1 MRFFVALFAVA
12 ALFAEM
18 PGHNAPAYGP
28 PVGRGVT
35 SVDRGLMARQS
46 APDREAAYR
55 SNNRGVALLEQYQY
69 ESAASA
75 FRDALRIDPSLAL
88 ARLNLA
94 IALYYVPDLPA
105 AGREAAEAARLLPS
119 APQPS
124 YILGLIARADNRE
137 ADAARAFERVRELDP
152 RDAGAAINL
161 AQIYLQQRKYAEAA
175 AVLRPAV
182 ADEPYNVTAAYNL
195 GLALSRAG
203 NADEGRRMMER
214 SQALRTT
221 GYGTTLSNTY
231 LEQGRYAEAVASTGA
246 EPDLV
251 DPATPSVTFT
261 TVPLAGVA
269 VEADAAAGCLAMFDA
284 DNDADQDLFIAR
296 GSSQRLYRNDGHGA
310 FTDVT
315 AASNLAPSPSPSA
328 AAACVAGDMN
338 NDGLADLFVLRSGRS
353 SLYQNAPGGRFSDVT
368 GAAGIPDG
376 LASPTAAAL
385 ADVDHDGDLDL
396 LTAPL
401 RLLRNNG
408 NGTFADITSNAGL
421 IAAAH
426 AIAIVPTDFD
436 NRRDLDLLVVN
447 SDAAPRLFKNMR
459 DGTFKDVAGEV
470 GLSDI
475 FRSGDRITA
484 VAAADVNKD
493 DYPDFFF
500 GRAGASG
507 TLAISDGAGRY
518 SVAPLPAALAGVVA
532 AQLFDYDNDGLVDL
546 ITWAADGPHVMR
558 NLGKSWT
565 DVTAATASQ
574 SRAGSPASPATIV
587 AADVDSDGD
596 TDVVL
601 QPAGGGAV
609 AWRNGGDARNQSL
622 RVQLKGRVSNR
633 SGVGSKVQVRAG
645 SLTQRLETSAA
656 SPAVAPA
663 DITFGLGR
671 RQSADV
677 VRVLWP
683 SGTVQAE
690 IGDTTAGAKAALK
703 AGPTGAITVEELDR
717 KPSSCPFLFTWNG
730 ERFEFVTDFMGGGE
744 MGYWEGPGRRNRPDP
759 LEYVRVRG
767 DQLQPKDGRYEIRVT
782 NELEET
788 LFADRL
794 QLMSIVHPA
803 DVEVYPD
810 EGMTEPPKP
819 FALFGARAVAPPARA
834 TDEHGHDVTSRIAK
848 IDRQYPDD
856 FQLKPFRGYAAE
868 HTLTLD
874 VGERPAPLLLLT
886 GWTDYAFSSDNL
898 AAHQAGLSLAP
909 PSLQVRDAAGR
920 WRTEIA
926 DIGIPVGRPQTI
938 VVDLAPHVRHGEREV
953 RIVTNMRIYWDQVR
967 VATKVATGGFAR
979 ARSAAVR
986 ADLHER
992 GFSAEMQPDG
1002 RGPLTY
1008 DYQRVSTA
1016 SMWKTMIGRYT
1027 RAGDVRPL
1035 LTETD
1040 DMFVIAKPGDEI
1052 SLSFAAADSPLPAG
1066 WTRTFLLV
1074 ADGFSKEMDI
1084 NSASPDRVAP
1094 LPFHGMTAYPYGER
1108 DTYPDSAAHRQY
1120 QARYNTRPVLR

>member
-1 MRFFVALFAVA
+1 MMSRVLRWVAFA
-12 ALFAEM
+12 ALLSLA
-18 PGHNAPAYGP
+18 APQ
-28 PVGRGVT
+28 GV
-35 SVDRGLMARQS
+35 
-46 APDREAAYR
+46 PDREAAYR

-94 IALYYVPDLPA
+94 IALYYVPDLQGA
-105 AGREAAEAARLLPS
+105 AREATEAARLLPS

-137 ADAARAFERVRELDP
+137 ADAARGFERVRELDP
-152 RDAGAAINL
+152 RDVGAAINL

-182 ADEPYNVTAAYNL
+182 SDEPYNVTAAYNL

-203 NADEGRRMMER
+203 NADEGRRLMER

-251 DPATPSVTFT
+251 DPATPPVSFT
-261 TVPLAGVA
+261 TTPLTGVG
-269 VEADAAAGCLAMFDA
+269 VEAGAAAGCLAMFDA
-284 DNDADQDLFIAR
+284 DGDGDLDLFIAR
-296 GSSQRLYRNDGHGA
+296 GSTERLYRNDGRGGFA
-310 FTDVT
+310 DVT
-315 AASNLAPSPSPSA
+315 DASNLAPPPSPSV
-328 AAACVAGDMN
+328 AAACVAGDVN

-353 SLYQNAPGGRFSDVT
+353 SLYQNAPGGRFTDVT
-368 GAAGIPDG
+368 GAAGVPAG
-376 LASPTAAAL
+376 LSSPTAAAL

-396 LTAPL
+396 ITAPL

-408 NGTFADITSNAGL
+408 NGTFADITGNAGL
-421 IAAAH
+421 TGTGH
-426 AIAIVPTDFD
+426 VIAIVPTDFD
-436 NRRDLDLLVVN
+436 NHRDLDLLVVK
-447 SDAAPRLFKNMR
+447 SDAAPMLFKNMR
-459 DGTFKDVAGEV
+459 DGTFKDVARDV
-470 GLSDI
+470 GLADV

-500 GRAGASG
+500 GRASAPGL
-507 TLAISDGAGRY
+507 LAVSSGAGRY
-518 SVAPLPAALAGVVA
+518 SVGPLPAAGADVLA
-532 AQLFDYDNDGLVDL
+532 AQLFDYDNDGLIDL
-546 ITWAADGPHVMR
+546 VTWAADGPHVTR
-558 NLGKSWT
+558 NLGRSWT
-565 DVTAATASQ
+565 DVTPAASQ
-574 SRAGSPASPATIV
+574 SRPVTPASPATIL

-601 QPAGGGAV
+601 QPATGSAV
-609 AWRNGGDARNQSL
+609 TWRNGGDARNHSL

-633 SGVGSKVQVRAG
+633 SGVGSKVQIRAG
-645 SLTQRLETSAA
+645 SLTQRVETSAA
-656 SPAVAPA
+656 SPAAAPA
-663 DITFGLGR
+663 DLTFGLGR
-671 RQSADV
+671 RAGGDV
-677 VRVLWP
+677 IRVLWP

-690 IGDTTAGAKAALK
+690 IGDTTAGLK
-703 AGPTGAITVEELDR
+703 PGANGILTVEELDR

-730 ERFEFVTDFMGGGE
+730 ARFEFVTDFMGGGE
-744 MGYWEGPGRRNRPDP
+744 MGYWEAPGRRNSPDP
-759 LEYVRVRG
+759 LEYVRIGG
-767 DQLQPKDGRYEIRVT
+767 DQLRPKDGRYEIRVT

-803 DVEVYPD
+803 DVEVYPN

-819 FALFGARAVAPPARA
+819 FALFGVRALAPPVRA
-834 TDEHGHDVTSRIAK
+834 IDEHGHDVTALIAR
-848 IDRQYPDD
+848 IDRQSPDD
-856 FQLKPFRGYAAE
+856 FQLEPFRGYAAE

-874 VGERPAPLLLLT
+874 VGERPSPLLLLT

-898 AAHQAGLSLAP
+898 AAHQAGMSLAP

-926 DIGIPVGRPQTI
+926 DVGIPVGRPQTV
-938 VVDLAPHVRHGEREV
+938 VVDLAPHLRRGEHDV

-967 VATKVATGGFAR
+967 VGTRVATDGFVRTTSPAG
-979 ARSAAVR
+979 R

-992 GFSAEMQPDG
+992 GFSAKVQPEG
-1002 RGPLTY
+1002 RGPLAY

-1016 SMWKTMIGRYT
+1016 STWKTMIGRYT
-1027 RAGDVRPL
+1027 RPGDVRPL
-1035 LTETD
+1035 LARTD

-1052 SLSFAAADSPLPAG
+1052 SLSFDAAGEPAAPAG

-1074 ADGFSKEMDI
+1074 TDGFSKEMDI
-1084 NSASPDRVAP
+1084 NSASPERVGP
-1094 LPFHGMTAYPYGER
+1094 LPFHGMTSYPYGDRE
-1108 DTYPDSAAHRQY
+1108 TYPDSAAHRRY